1 MNGERM
7 NLVQNK
13 NNPIQC
19 VSNPFCLGFTLVEL
33 LLVMAIMAILLAF
46 AVPNIMSTYRGFQET
61 MIREDIEKQLRHV
74 SFKVYQNAQ
83 NYEFSEE
90 TFQNTID
97 LPKETQIVF
106 DAPILYRYDGICKG
120 GKLRIESP
128 TKIWH
133 YSLEAPFCF
142 PQLLE
147 TE

>member
-1 MNGERM
+1 MNGAIM
-7 NLVQNK
+7 NLVPRK
-13 NNPIQC
+13 NNRIQ
-19 VSNPFCLGFTLVEL
+19 SIPRQFSLGFTLIEL
-33 LLVMAIMAILLAF
+33 LLVMAIIGILLAF

-74 SFKVYQNAQ
+74 SFKVYQNSQ
-83 NYEFSEE
+83 NYEFSEDTLE
-90 TFQNTID
+90 NTMD
-97 LPKETQIVF
+97 LPKETRIVF
-106 DAPILYRYDGICKG
+106 DAPIAYRFDGICKG